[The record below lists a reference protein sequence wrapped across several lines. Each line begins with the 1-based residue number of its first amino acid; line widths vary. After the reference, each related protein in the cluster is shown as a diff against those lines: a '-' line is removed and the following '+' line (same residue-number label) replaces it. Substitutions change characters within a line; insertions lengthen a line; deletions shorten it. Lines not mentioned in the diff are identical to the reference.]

1 MLLVYLDA
9 SNLNNVTDNA
19 PDALLFKTMNEI
31 FLQISNQQSVL
42 IQH

>member
-19 PDALLFKTMNEI
+19 PAALLSKTMNEI
-31 FLQISNQQSVL
+31 FLQISNQSVL